1 MLWHI
6 LKKDIKRKKTMNII
20 MLLFIILASMFVASG
35 LNNVITISNGTDYF
49 FNTAGMGDYIATRKN
64 AEGVDENFETI
75 LSTIPEAK
83 SYRIEEAVYTSKDS
97 FKKPNGEKIKYDNT
111 ILIQSLEDS
120 GLNFFYSDNS
130 IAKSVEKG
138 HFYASNKF
146 ASLNNIKVGDQ
157 LVINGDNDYSLTVT
171 YDGNLK
177 DALFG
182 SDMIS
187 NARIYLSR
195 EDYTNYRDNGV
206 THAGSVGEIAY
217 IDSDDINTLD
227 VELSKKCSNLLFARP
242 RSVIKMAYVMNM
254 IVAFI
259 TLILSVCLIIVSFVI
274 LKFTI
279 SFTITEEYREIGVMK
294 AIGIKN
300 NKIRVLYV
308 IKYLAIALVGS
319 LVGFGLSFPFGSLL
333 LKSVTESMVLGNSL
347 GAWPNIL
354 GSLVV
359 ILSILGFA
367 YLATGVV
374 KKATP
379 IDAIRNGQTG
389 ERFKKKAKLK
399 LSHSKTNTAFF
410 MAANDVLSSKKK
422 YLTIASVFALCTA
435 FVLVLTNTVTTM
447 KSDNLIDSFAAP
459 SDLYYKDEEKLMSF
473 MSDGGNERLDE
484 YIADTEK
491 DLKDLGMPGKVFV
504 DAQFIFK
511 ITSGGEEYSI
521 SCQQGKHTT
530 TDMYSY
536 TQGTAP
542 QNMYEIAIT
551 SIISKKI
558 NAHIGDTVTIDYGTG
573 PVEATVTA
581 YFTSMNLLGEV
592 IRIHEDAPT
601 DLKSSTSWMMMQIN
615 FDDHPSNKV
624 LKERKEKLIDY
635 LDGKEVL
642 LPWEFQM
649 DCISVVPTMEIV
661 QKLLLAITLIV
672 VVLVVVLMERSFI
685 SDEKSEIAI
694 LKAVGFKDWRIIL
707 YHVLRFLIVTVFAV
721 ILAGAVSIPLTY
733 LAISPIFGMMGM
745 TNMTYTIDP
754 IQIFVIYP
762 LIILV
767 ATLLIAFITALYTK
781 TIKSSDTASIE

>member
-1 MLWHI
+1 
-6 LKKDIKRKKTMNII
+6 

-49 FNTAGMGDYIATRKN
+49 FNTAGLGDYIATRKN
-64 AEGVDENFETI
+64 AEGVDEDFETI

-120 GLNFFYSDNS
+120 GLNFFYADNTP
-130 IAKSVEKG
+130 AKKVEKG
-138 HFYASNKF
+138 HFYVSNKF

-171 YDGNLK
+171 YEGTLK

-195 EDYTNYRDNGV
+195 EDYNDYRDNGV
-206 THAGSVGEIAY
+206 AHVGNIGEIAY
-217 IDSDDINTLD
+217 IDTDDIQTLD

-279 SFTITEEYREIGVMK
+279 SFTISEEYREIGVMK

-354 GSLVV
+354 GSLAV
-359 ILSILGFA
+359 IVSILGFA

-389 ERFKKKAKLK
+389 ERFKKKSKLK
-399 LSHSKTNTAFF
+399 LSHSKTNTVGF
-410 MAANDVLSSKKK
+410 MAVNDVLSSKKK

-530 TDMYSY
+530 TDMYTY
-536 TQGTAP
+536 TKGTAP
-542 QNMYEIAIT
+542 KNMYEIAIT
-551 SIISKKI
+551 PIIAKKI
-558 NAHIGDTVTIDYGTG
+558 KASIGDTITIDYGTG
-573 PVEATVTA
+573 PVDATVTA
-581 YFTSMNLLGEV
+581 YYNSMNLLGEV
-592 IRIHEDAPT
+592 VRIHEDAPT
-601 DLKSSTSWMMMQIN
+601 DLKNSTSWMMMQIN
-615 FDDHPSNKV
+615 FDDHPTGKT
-624 LKERKEKLIDY
+624 LKQYKEKLIEY

-642 LPWEFQM
+642 LPNEFQM
-649 DCISVVPTMEIV
+649 DCISVVPTMEVV

-672 VVLVVVLMERSFI
+672 AILVVVLMERSFI
-685 SDEKSEIAI
+685 SNEKSEIAI
-694 LKAVGFKDWRIIL
+694 LKAIGFKDRRIIL
-707 YHVLRFLIVTVFAV
+707 YHVLRFLIVALFAV

-733 LAISPIFGMMGM
+733 LTISPIFGMMGM
-745 TNMTYTIDP
+745 TNMTFTIDAV
-754 IQIFVIYP
+754 QIFVIYP
-762 LIILV
+762 LIILG